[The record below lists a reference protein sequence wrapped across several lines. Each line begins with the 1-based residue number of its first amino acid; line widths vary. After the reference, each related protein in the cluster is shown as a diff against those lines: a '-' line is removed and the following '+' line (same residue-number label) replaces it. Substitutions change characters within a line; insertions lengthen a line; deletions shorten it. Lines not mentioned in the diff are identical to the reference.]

1 MDREDEL
8 IFQYAKQVLD
18 LETEIWKKKNIFSHW
33 IYKHARIKRIHS

>member
-18 LETEIWKKKNIFSHW
+18 LETEIWKKNYFLSLNIQT
-33 IYKHARIKRIHS
+33 REN